1 MPLIVNESLNQP
13 NRKFE
18 KFLEM
23 NDCESTMYQHLWDIV
38 RTGVGG
44 NFIAMN
50 ASNASIWGRERKKY
64 LRILKK
70 ITYSWALSTI

>member
-1 MPLIVNESLNQP
+1 MPLNVNESLNQP

-23 NDCESTMYQHLWDIV
+23 NDGESTLYQHLWDIV

-44 NFIAMN
+44 NFIAMDV
-50 ASNASIWGRERKKY
+50 SNTSIWGRERKKF